1 MSGVF
6 KTLLHFEPNQ
16 EDPMRL
22 AIMAVLASFFWL
34 AALSQQKT
42 NQGAGGANGSPV
54 QGVIETK
61 IRESWQDFKEK
72 KADAYAA
79 LLDNDFTE
87 VEIDGK
93 GPHDKRA
100 SVSEVKA
107 GTLNSYSLID
117 LKVTVLASNVALA
130 TYTAN
135 TDGTMP
141 DGKKVHGTVAVTE
154 VWVRRAGNWKSLRYH
169 ESELR

>member
-1 MSGVF
+1 
-6 KTLLHFEPNQ
+6 
-16 EDPMRL
+16 MRL
-22 AIMAVLASFFWL
+22 AIMVALASFFCL

-42 NQGAGGANGSPV
+42 NQGAGGGSGSPV
-54 QGVIETK
+54 KFVIETK
-61 IRESWQDFKEK
+61 IREAWQDFKEK
-72 KADAYAA
+72 KAEAYAA

-93 GPHDKRA
+93 GPRDKKA

-107 GTLNSYSLID
+107 GTLNSYSLMN
-117 LKVTVLASNVALA
+117 LKVTMLASNVALA

-154 VWVRRAGNWKSLRYH
+154 VWVRRAGGWKNLRYH

>member
-1 MSGVF
+1 M
-6 KTLLHFEPNQ
+6 K
-16 EDPMRL
+16 L
-22 AIMAVLASFFWL
+22 ATTVALASFFGL

-42 NQGAGGANGSPV
+42 NQGAGKAIDSPV
-54 QGVIETK
+54 QSVVERK
-61 IRESWQDFKEK
+61 IREAWQDFKEK
-72 KADAYAA
+72 HADAYAA

-93 GPHDKRA
+93 GPHDKKA
-100 SVSEVKA
+100 SVAEVKA
-107 GTLNSYSLID
+107 GTLNSYSLND
-117 LKVTVLASNVALA
+117 LKVTVLASNVVLA

-154 VWVRRAGNWKSLRYH
+154 LWVRRGGNWKNLRYH
-169 ESELR
+169 ESELK